1 VKLDELD
8 RELGRV
14 GIDGA
19 RRERILAEAA
29 DHLAHGD
36 PEAFGDPGA
45 IAQAFADELAT
56 AGATRS
62 AFRAFAALAAAGLGF
77 AAAWLLVPAAGDW
90 PDLTAAPEPT
100 LAIAAA
106 FGMIACSQV
115 ALAAGLLA
123 GLQAWRL
130 RGERAAPAAE
140 VALLL
145 RRTVTALAFGAAAM
159 LSVSVFALESRGQ
172 LDHWYVV
179 GAGIG
184 GLALTIP
191 LVAVAA
197 TLVPLARLR
206 PATPGTAGN
215 VFDDLPVRL
224 PRRPWL
230 LCLGLA
236 AVAGAVTFAGGGL
249 DEGPRNA
256 VVETVLVLGGFAI
269 LGRSLGLR
277 PQRRS

>member
-1 VKLDELD
+1 VRLDELD
-8 RELGRV
+8 RELGCV
-14 GIDGA
+14 GITGA

-29 DHLAHGD
+29 DHLADGD
-36 PEAFGDPGA
+36 TEAFGDPRA

-62 AFRAFAALAAAGLGF
+62 AFRAFAALAVAGLGF
-77 AAAWLLVPAAGDW
+77 AAAWLLVPAAGGW
-90 PDLTAAPEPT
+90 TYLGAAPQPA

-106 FGMIACSQV
+106 FGMIFCSQV
-115 ALAAGLLA
+115 ALAAELLA

-159 LSVSVFALESRGQ
+159 LAVSLFALESRGQ
-172 LDHWYVV
+172 LDRWYVV

-184 GLALTIP
+184 GLALTVP

-197 TLVPLARLR
+197 TLVALARLR
-206 PATPGTAGN
+206 PVTPGAAGD
-215 VFDDLPVRL
+215 VFDDLPLQL

-236 AVAGAVTFAGGGL
+236 AFAVAVTFAGGGL

-256 VVETVLVLGGFAI
+256 VVETILVLGGFAI
-269 LGRSLGLR
+269 LGRGLGLR